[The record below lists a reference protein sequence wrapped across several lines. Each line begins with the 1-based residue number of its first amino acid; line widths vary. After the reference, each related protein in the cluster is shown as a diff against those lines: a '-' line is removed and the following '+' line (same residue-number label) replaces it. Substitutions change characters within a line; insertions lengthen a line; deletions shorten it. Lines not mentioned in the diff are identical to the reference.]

1 MTERWNPWRALR
13 ERPQIELR
21 QQWLRGRRGLWV
33 PNGDGTSTIYLD
45 PRASRRER
53 RCTLAHELV
62 HEERGLAYTSATPAA
77 MVQLEERAVT
87 RIAVARLAPVDELL
101 HLVTTAPAELAV
113 WEIAD
118 HFDVDHAT
126 AQTACRLAAVRL
138 ADVA

>member
-62 HEERGLAYTSATPAA
+62 HEERGIAYGPATPRPL
-77 MVQLEERAVT
+77 VQLEERTVT
-87 RIAVARLAPVDELL
+87 RIAVGRLVPA
-101 HLVTTAPAELAV
+101 AELAELAASV
-113 WEIAD
+113 DQLAAWEVAD

-126 AQTACRLAAVRL
+126 ARAACRIHRSAVEDAA
-138 ADVA
+138 